1 MNSAISITQSKRIDS
16 IDVLRFIAILG
27 IIIIHCDPE
36 CFFVRQLRNFDVP
49 LMVFLAGVSYGM
61 SFKKRKSS
69 YGDYIWKRFKR
80 MVLPTWIFLLLMTL
94 VTILTT
100 KSLPE
105 EEWLISTFSLTTR
118 NWYVWIIRVL
128 FIMAVVAP
136 LTIPYIEKSFTVRKY
151 WKIGIVALIVLELM
165 PHSPEGLPLYLVL
178 EFIPFFLIF
187 VLGCEVNHFSKKQLL
202 FMAAFSFVVY
212 LIYAVVLYVNQLQL
226 VNTQIDKYP
235 PRIYYISYSLACISI
250 LWVLKDKIVALCD
263 KIKVTKLF
271 CFIGSH
277 TLWVYFWHIAILH
290 IMFHITDSFWLR
302 FIVVFGGSCL
312 MTYVQSNLV
321 SYIVA
326 HSHNERLNTNL
337 KLIFNG

>member
-1 MNSAISITQSKRIDS
+1 MNSAISITQSQRIDS

-27 IIIIHCDPE
+27 IIIIHCDPQ

-61 SFKKRKSS
+61 SSKKRKSS

-94 VTILTT
+94 VTFLTT

-105 EEWLISTFSLTTR
+105 KEWLISTFSLTTR
-118 NWYVWIIRVL
+118 TWYVWIIRVL

-136 LTIPYIEKSFTVRKY
+136 LAIPCIDRRFTVRKY
-151 WKIGIVALIVLELM
+151 WIIGIIALIAIELM
-165 PHSPEGLPLYLVL
+165 PHSPEWLPLYLLL

-202 FMAAFSFVVY
+202 LMAAFSFLVY
-212 LIYAVVLYVNQLQL
+212 MIYAVVLYICQSQL

-235 PRIYYISYSLACISI
+235 PRIYYISYSLACITI
-250 LWVLKDKIVALCD
+250 LWVLKDKIVTLCD

-277 TLWVYFWHIAILH
+277 TLWIYFWHIAILH
-290 IMFHITDSFWLR
+290 IMFHLTDIFWLR
-302 FIVVFGGSCL
+302 FLVVAIGSCVL
-312 MTYVQSNLV
+312 TYVQYLTLQFMM
-321 SYIVA
+321 
-326 HSHNERLNTNL
+326 SHIESKCVRTNL
-337 KLIFNG
+337 NIIFNG